1 MTDLSIESVIKK
13 IISDVAGIDVSLLE
27 DDLKVREELM
37 LDSLKEIE
45 IAAKVERYFSIS
57 LDQKKIIK
65 IKTLNDFIK
74 LVEKT
79 IKKK

>member
-1 MTDLSIESVIKK
+1 MPDISIESVIKK